1 MSEHEDGFVYG
12 MSFEDYQAVDALNG
26 SALVHMR
33 RSPMYYAWMY
43 DHPQPPTDAM
53 KLGTATHRLI
63 LEPERVGDFAVW
75 GEEEDQK
82 VRRGAVW
89 SAFQDAH
96 WDKMIVTKAER
107 DAMVGMATGA
117 RTNLP
122 IRKYADMKGKTE
134 VSMFWTDKVTGRA
147 YKGRV
152 DKICDG
158 HVIPDLKTCVSCQP
172 RIFGAQ
178 SYRLGYHIKM
188 AMYWSGYR
196 ALTGHEPKMK
206 LLAIEK
212 KPPYES
218 VVYRVTKDVIVQGLE
233 EWQNLERQIEVCED
247 ANRWP
252 AEYEDE
258 TDLLIPSWATENTE
272 SLDEFAVEE
281 D

>member
-1 MSEHEDGFVYG
+1 METIWIVLYRCRYEEGWKV
-12 MSFEDYQAVDALNG
+12 
-26 SALVHMR
+26 
-33 RSPMYYAWMY
+33 
-43 DHPQPPTDAM
+43 
-53 KLGTATHRLI
+53 
-63 LEPERVGDFAVW
+63 EPKGV
-75 GEEEDQK
+75 
-82 VRRGAVW
+82 
-89 SAFQDAH
+89 
-96 WDKMIVTKAER
+96 
-107 DAMVGMATGA
+107 
-117 RTNLP
+117 
-122 IRKYADMKGKTE
+122 YADKRHAAMRLELETIDQPL
-134 VSMFWTDKVTGRA
+134 WDHA
-147 YKGRV
+147 
-152 DKICDG
+152 
-158 HVIPDLKTCVSCQP
+158 VIEGQP

-272 SLDEFAVEE
+272 SLDEFAMEE
-281 D
+281 E